1 MSTHLSAHEAAAELG
16 ISVSTLYAYV
26 SRGLIRSEG
35 QSDTRQR
42 RYLAEDVWLLKQ
54 RKVHRR
60 DPIKSSADAL
70 HWGLPVLSSRLSVI
84 QGGRLYYAGRDVVSL
99 ATDSRLEQVAALLW
113 SDGDE
118 QSFPGEDDAHV
129 PSSWPTLMRLASPLP
144 PLEAFQLFLPVVA
157 AADPAAYDL
166 QPDSVRRTGAR
177 ILRLLAAVAVG
188 AKPSGAPV
196 VDVLRRGWSLKGSDA
211 ASLLEAALIL
221 YAENGLNP
229 SSFTARCVASA
240 GASPYAVVS
249 AGLAALQGAKHGG
262 ASERAG
268 ILFEEARSPESARQI
283 IAARLRR
290 GESLPGFGHPLY
302 PDGDPRGAV
311 LLDLIAKQ
319 RPKAPE
325 VVLALTLVD
334 TVRDVTNQQPNVD
347 FGVVTLCRAL
357 RLPPG
362 APLALLGVARTVG
375 WIAHALEQYQEGRVI
390 RPRAQYAGREPQTD
404 NV

>member
-1 MSTHLSAHEAAAELG
+1 METYLSAIDAAAELG
-16 ISVSTLYAYV
+16 VSVPTLYAYV
-26 SRGLIRSEG
+26 SRGLVRSEG
-35 QSDTRQR
+35 QSDTRER

-60 DPIKSSADAL
+60 DPLKSSAEAL

-84 QGGRLYYAGRDVVSL
+84 QGGRLYYAGRDVVTL
-99 ATDSRLEQVAALLW
+99 ATTRRFEQIAALLW
-113 SDGDE
+113 SGDLDAE
-118 QSFPGEDDAHV
+118 LPDDVDHSV
-129 PSSWPTLMRLASPLP
+129 PPSWATLARLAASLP
-144 PLEAFQLFLPVVA
+144 PLEGLQLFLPMAA

-166 QPDSVRRTGAR
+166 QPDSVRRTGVR
-177 ILRLLAAVAVG
+177 ILRLLAAVA
-188 AKPSGAPV
+188 AHARPSAEPI
-196 VDVLRRGWSLKGSDA
+196 VDVLCRGWSLKGGDA
-211 ASLLEAALIL
+211 TALLEAALIL

-240 GASPYAVVS
+240 GATPYAVVS

-268 ILFEEARSPESARQI
+268 ALFDEARSPEAARKAI
-283 IAARLRR
+283 TARLRR

-302 PDGDPRGAV
+302 ADGDPRGAV
-311 LLDLIAKQ
+311 LLQLIAER
-319 RPKAPE
+319 RPNAPDAA
-325 VVLALTLVD
+325 LALTLVD
-334 TVRDVTNQQPNVD
+334 TVREVTNQQPNVD

-357 RLPPG
+357 RLPPS

-390 RPRAQYAGREPQTD
+390 RPRARYAGPQP
-404 NV
+404 

>member
-1 MSTHLSAHEAAAELG
+1 MSTYLSASDAATELG
-16 ISVSTLYAYV
+16 ISVPTLYAYV

-35 QSDTRQR
+35 QSETRAR

-84 QGGRLYYAGRDVVSL
+84 QGGRLYYAGRDVVTL
-99 ATDSRLEQVAALLW
+99 ATSCRIEQVAALLW
-113 SDGDE
+113 TGEDD
-118 QSFPGEDDAHV
+118 QPFPGEDDEHV
-129 PSSWPTLMRLASPLP
+129 PSSWSSLMRLASALP

-177 ILRLLAAVAVG
+177 ILRLLAAIAAG
-188 AKPSGAPV
+188 TKPTDAPIG
-196 VDVLRRGWSLKGSDA
+196 DVLRRGWSLKGGDA
-211 ASLLEAALIL
+211 SVLLEAALTL

-268 ILFEEARSPESARQI
+268 TLFEEARSPESARQA

-311 LLDLIAKQ
+311 LMDLLVER

-325 VVLALTLVD
+325 VVLAQTLVE
-334 TVRDVTNQQPNVD
+334 TVAEVTGQRPNVD

-357 RLPPG
+357 RLPPS

-390 RPRAQYAGREPQTD
+390 RPRAQYAGPQP
-404 NV
+404 